1 MVLIKEFDFDDI
13 SKFITINYN
22 RINNKRK
29 YSGNMEAEAVF
40 LGIWVVFGHWMACES
55 QQRIFVKLGF
65 ENGYMFSN
73 LWSSG
78 RTL

>member
-40 LGIWVVFGHWMACES
+40 LGI
-55 QQRIFVKLGF
+55 
-65 ENGYMFSN
+65 
-73 LWSSG
+73 
-78 RTL
+78 